1 MFAITNTKTFK
12 DSVHGYIEVPK
23 CFVETLMDNE
33 YFQRL
38 RNVEQ
43 TGIAILSRKHIK
55 NLYLYCIRV

>member
-33 YFQRL
+33 
-38 RNVEQ
+38 
-43 TGIAILSRKHIK
+43 IAQKVK
-55 NLYLYCIRV
+55 KDMQY